1 MSLMPEHV
9 HETSLKN
16 STQTEGAQA
25 RTVLIAGDDA
35 RLVSVV
41 SSVLEG
47 IGFQTSKCPS
57 GKEALESL
65 AKRPT
70 DLVIVSEQLTDI
82 DGIGWIVRLRQ
93 ENPDIKLVFIANS
106 WKDAGLYQQLIKQ
119 FQVSLVVHRPLNQAL
134 FAAQIEN
141 QFISAPLNREED
153 HDEPGLN
160 YLRSKFSG
168 ILRER
173 LGKID
178 TAIESA
184 KSNPKDPKLLAE
196 ALRLAH
202 NLKGTSRSAGY
213 NLVGEAA
220 EHLERS
226 LKILESTKTA
236 ELKDSWTDTIS
247 FLELLKRNSEQDLK
261 HAGLDSQDPGVNEAN
276 QAAQVRVAVLGG
288 MEIRDRY
295 SPKLSGTPIE
305 LMFFSQTQ
313 EVVTRAQTQPMDAVL
328 IEIDLNAPEPSLKL
342 ARELRG
348 LTGHANLPVAFIS
361 EGELNSLAQGETTHA
376 GASLVLTKPLSSPAL
391 NDAIDYLL
399 KIGQGGRPRI
409 LIIDDD
415 EDFAELVAATL
426 GREGMLVK
434 AEHDP
439 ANLLGTL
446 QEYVPDLVLL
456 DVRMPAVSGF
466 EVCRMLRATERWQDL
481 PILFLTAETGLDA
494 RVNAFDAG
502 ADDYLPKPFASKE
515 LLARVKGKLERAR
528 FIKEKADKDGL
539 TGLLLRRAFINH
551 LKPILQ
557 ESQANSLTF
566 ALALI
571 DVDHFKKVNDTYGH
585 IAGDAVLEYF
595 GGLLSRRFRVEDLRC
610 RWGGEEFVVAFR
622 HVTGETIK
630 GSLERALEEFRT
642 HCFSGENLEH
652 FSVTFSSGVASFP
665 LDGGSIEDLV
675 RIADQRLYK
684 AKETGRNRIISSD

>member
-1 MSLMPEHV
+1 MADHSRDSLQVTTPIATQ
-9 HETSLKN
+9 ET
-16 STQTEGAQA
+16 
-25 RTVLIAGDDA
+25 RTVFIVGDDA
-35 RLVSVV
+35 TLTSVV

-47 IGFQTSKCPS
+47 QGFTTSKCS
-57 GKEALESL
+57 AGKEALALLEDS
-65 AKRPT
+65 PT
-70 DLVIVSEQLTDI
+70 DLVIVTEQLSDI

-93 ENPDIKLVFIANS
+93 DNPDIKVVFISNS
-106 WKDAGLYQQLIKQ
+106 WKDAGLYQQLTKE

-141 QFISAPLNREED
+141 QFISAPLNVD
-153 HDEPGLN
+153 ASNQDEPGLN
-160 YLRSKFSG
+160 YLRSKFAG
-168 ILRER
+168 ILKER
-173 LGKID
+173 LDKIQI
-178 TAIESA
+178 AIDSA
-184 KSNPKDPKLLAE
+184 KAKPQEPKLLAE

-226 LKILESTKTA
+226 LKILESTKLA
-236 ELKDSWTDTIS
+236 EHKESWIDIDG
-247 FLELLKRNSEQDLK
+247 FFELLKRNANQDLK
-261 HAGLDSQDPGVNEAN
+261 QAGHESGASTVNEADA
-276 QAAQVRVAVLGG
+276 AAQVKVAVLGG
-288 MEIRDRY
+288 NEIQDRY
-295 SPKLSGTPIE
+295 SPKTSGTPIE
-305 LMFFSQTQ
+305 LMFFSKSQ
-313 EVVTRAQTQPMDAVL
+313 EVIEKAQAAPMDAVL
-328 IEIDLNAPEPSLKL
+328 IEIDVSAPEPSLKL

-361 EGELNSLAQGETTHA
+361 DGALGKLAQGETTHA
-376 GASLVLTKPLSSPAL
+376 GASLVLSKPLNSPAL
-391 NDAIDYLL
+391 NEAIDYLL

-439 ANLLGTL
+439 ANVLGTL
-446 QEYVPDLVLL
+446 QGFVPDLVLL

-466 EVCRMLRATERWQDL
+466 EVCRMLRASERWQDL

-539 TGLLLRRAFINH
+539 TGLLLRRAFVTH
-551 LKPILQ
+551 LKPILA
-557 ESQANSLTF
+557 ESQANSLTLS
-566 ALALI
+566 LALI

-585 IAGDAVLEYF
+585 IAGDMVLEYF
-595 GGLLSRRFRVEDLRC
+595 GALLSRRFRVEDLRC
-610 RWGGEEFVVAFR
+610 RWGGEEFIVAFR
-622 HVTGETIK
+622 HVSSEVMK
-630 GSLERALEEFRT
+630 SSLERALEELRT
-642 HCFSGENLEH
+642 HVFEGEKGEK

-665 LDGGSIEDLV
+665 SDGDTTDELV
-675 RIADQRLYK
+675 RIADHRLYK
-684 AKETGRNRIISSD
+684 AKETGRNRIIITDIT